1 MLQQAIDFFEES
13 EALFQL
19 LEPVAEEDF
28 QQKTQFKDWT
38 LNDVL
43 GHLHMWNWA
52 ADLSLKDEAGFLK
65 FQDQLINGLDDSGVR
80 NFEEKWRKGLQGK
93 ALLLEWRQ
101 YFSEMSKRFEVADP
115 KKRVKWPGPDMS
127 VRSSISARLMETWA
141 HGQEVYDHLGMIRNN
156 KDRIKNIAVLG
167 NNTFGWTFIN
177 RGLAVPENKPYLK
190 LTAPSGEIW
199 EWNETSS
206 AEMIEGLAEEFCQV
220 VTQTRN
226 IGDTTLNVVG
236 ETAKQWMS
244 FAQCFAGSAID
255 PPAVGV
261 RFTVKK

>member
-13 EALFQL
+13 EALYQL
-19 LEPVAEEDF
+19 LEPVAAEDF
-28 QQKTQFKDWT
+28 QQNTQFKGWT

-52 ADLSLKDEAGFLK
+52 ADLSLNDEAGFMKFLDKLMQEIPTAGLRGFEGNWLDGLK
-65 FQDQLINGLDDSGVR
+65 DR
-80 NFEEKWRKGLQGK
+80 E
-93 ALLLEWRQ
+93 LLLEWRKF
-101 YFSEMSKRFEVADP
+101 YSEMYKRFEVADP

-141 HGQEVYDHLGMIRNN
+141 HGQEVYDHLGVVRDN
-156 KDRIKNIAVLG
+156 KDRIRNICVLG
-167 NNTFGWTFIN
+167 LNTFGWTFIN
-177 RGLAVPENKPYLK
+177 RSLDVPEKKPYLK

-199 EWNETSS
+199 EWNEISTDN
-206 AEMIEGLAEEFCQV
+206 MIEGVAEQFCQV

-226 IGDTTLNVVG
+226 IGDTKLKIVG
-236 ETAKQWMS
+236 ETAAKWMS
-244 FAQCFAGSAID
+244 FAQCFAGSPEQ
-255 PPAVGV
+255 PPVVGA